1 MPPSSPHEPLR
12 LSPDDLYSPRVEAFL
27 DEQAVLNRAM
37 PEVEPQ
43 PWILRVIY
51 SSYFY
56 LSLASG
62 LGAMVAWMIM
72 EPFFVE
78 HMAVQ
83 GQQGFRW
90 ANFLLFPTV
99 AGSIGMFLGAAEG
112 IMCRNM
118 ERALLCASVGLGI
131 GLLGGMAAVFLA
143 GIIFFISIMLAA
155 STTNQQLGGADGPRG
170 LALLIIMMGRAS
182 AWAVASIPAGIG
194 QGIALRE
201 SKVIVNGLLG
211 GVLGGLVGGILFD
224 PINSVFVGADGRAWL
239 GRGIGFTIIGLF
251 VGLFVGI
258 VEQWTKSAWLM
269 MKAGPLAGKQFVVFR
284 NPTVLGSSP
293 KADIYL
299 FKDEAIEPRHA
310 LIHDRGGR
318 YEIEDMK
325 SADGTYV
332 NGIPVQRQI
341 LRAGDQI
348 VLGKTVL
355 EFALKESK

>member
-1 MPPSSPHEPLR
+1 MSPPRPQETLR
-12 LSPDDLYSPRVEAFL
+12 LTEDDLFSPRVDAFL
-27 DEQAVLNRAM
+27 DEQAMLNRAL

-43 PWILRVIY
+43 PWILRVVY

-62 LGAMVAWMIM
+62 LGAFVAWAIL
-72 EPFFVE
+72 EPFLE
-78 HMAVQ
+78 DRQ
-83 GQQGFRW
+83 GLGLAYVLMFPMVMGF
-90 ANFLLFPTV
+90 
-99 AGSIGMFLGAAEG
+99 SGMFLGAAEG
-112 IMCRNM
+112 IMCRNAG
-118 ERALLCASVGLGI
+118 RAALCASVGLGI
-131 GLLGGMAAVFLA
+131 GLAGGFVGWILA
-143 GIIFFISIMLAA
+143 EIIYKIMLVVAVQFWKNPQVGQMP
-155 STTNQQLGGADGPRG
+155 TGV
-170 LALLIIMMGRAS
+170 ALLILMMGRAAGWS
-182 AWAVASIPAGIG
+182 VAAIPAGIG

-201 SKVIVNGLLG
+201 PKVILNGLLG
-211 GVLGGLVGGILFD
+211 GVLGGLLGGMLFD
-224 PINSVFVGADGRAWL
+224 PISMAFSTADQDAWL
-239 GRGIGFTIIGLF
+239 SRGVGFTTIGLM

-258 VEQWTKSAWLM
+258 VEQWTKSAWLL

-318 YEIEDMK
+318 FEIEDMN

-332 NGIPVQRQI
+332 NGIPVKKQI
-341 LRAGDQI
+341 LHPGDQI

-355 EFALKESK
+355 EFALKESR